1 MFIETKA
8 EQEFLGVSAAGSVSM
23 EALKQSFLE
32 ILEAVIKQKFRK
44 VLFDGRGLFGKFTE
58 LDLLHYTLFMASEVR
73 NLREAYFSQMTRFAY
88 VLKPRALDLQRLCE
102 TIPLIRGMNLKAFE
116 NLEEAL
122 KWLEVTAN
130 HESKKTIQ

>member
-8 EQEFLGVSAAGSVSM
+8 EQEFLGVSAAGSVSL
-23 EALKQSFLE
+23 EALKQSFQE
-32 ILEAVIKQKFRK
+32 ILEAVVKQKFRK
-44 VLFDGRGLFGKFTE
+44 VLFDGRGLIGKFTE
-58 LDLLHYTLFMASEVR
+58 LDLLNYTQFMASEVR
-73 NLREAYFSQMTRFAY
+73 NLKETYSTQITRFAC

-130 HESKKTIQ
+130 QESKKPLE